1 MIIFALLCFQA
12 TLEELTLFSG
22 NGRLGMGSATF
33 PRLSLRQKVHHLH
46 RLNNAIPGSGQISY
60 RPANVTKG
68 FNYEI
73 QFKK

>member
-33 PRLSLRQKVHHLH
+33 PRQKVHHLH
-46 RLNNAIPGSGQISY
+46 RLKNAIPGSGQISY